1 MTIVR
6 IPSIAEKGTETQST
20 TGGNSTQQR
29 GKVLEETYHTAR
41 RGER

>member
-6 IPSIAEKGTETQST
+6 IPSTAEKGTATQNT

-29 GKVLEETYHTAR
+29 GKVLEEPYSTAR

>member
-6 IPSIAEKGTETQST
+6 IPSTPEKGAEIQNT

-29 GKVLEETYHTAR
+29 GKVLEEPYPTTR

>member
-1 MTIVR
+1 MTIVK
-6 IPSIAEKGTETQST
+6 IPSTAEKGMETQST

-29 GKVLEETYHTAR
+29 GKVLEEPYPTAR